1 MRRLTS
7 LMFTAA
13 AAAALMSA
21 GIATA
26 DAQQR
31 GERPLTIR
39 KSKSFLDPGNYP
51 PVGSLR
57 KYFTN
62 QTELGKPAY
71 YYPRS
76 SFGQTTL
83 PGRFGVFG
91 GPD

>member
-7 LMFTAA
+7 LILTAA
-13 AAAALMSA
+13 ASAALLSA
-21 GIATA
+21 SIATA
-26 DAQQR
+26 DAQRR

-39 KSKSFLDPGNYP
+39 KSKSFLNPGYYP
-51 PVGSLR
+51 PVGSLQ
-57 KYFTN
+57 KYVTN

-71 YYPRS
+71 YHPRS
-76 SFGQTTL
+76 SFGQSTL